1 MWRVEIKY
9 RALRDAPHPFALP
22 DELSQM
28 VLDQKSLTARDLAN
42 VAMAHRA
49 GDVDTRHRRRLVRS
63 WVRTKDAVL
72 KIGRFLSEWSDAAY
86 DHPMWETVFARL
98 NALFR
103 TFFLQI
109 CCKLI
114 ELRLHTL

>member
-1 MWRVEIKY
+1 MR
-9 RALRDAPHPFALP
+9 PPPFTLP
-22 DELSQM
+22 DELSPM
-28 VLDQKSLTARDLAN
+28 VLDQKSLTAPDLAN
-42 VAMAHRA
+42 VAMVHRA
-49 GDVDTRHRRRLVRS
+49 GNVDTRQQRRRLR
-63 WVRTKDAVL
+63 WLRTEDAVL
-72 KIGRFLSEWSDAAY
+72 KIGRLLSEWSDAAY